1 MAFTDGSREE
11 GVASSID
18 VVGHTENEGL
28 CFLGCVAEEDGDHW
42 VGERVEVFVVGF
54 DLRFH
59 VAGAGGMDCDCC
71 VRKAG
76 TVGVYDIV
84 QSVFEFFI
92 EGRNHSGRS
101 EVVRSFW
108 GEFDGA
114 EKRVVVFNVVERF
127 VFLCV
132 GS

>member
-28 CFLGCVAEEDGDHW
+28 CFLGRVAEEDGDDG
-42 VGERVEVFVVGF
+42 VGERVEVFVVGL
-54 DLRFH
+54 DLRFD

-76 TVGVYDIV
+76 TVV
-84 QSVFEFFI
+84 SMT
-92 EGRNHSGRS
+92 
-101 EVVRSFW
+101 
-108 GEFDGA
+108 
-114 EKRVVVFNVVERF
+114 
-127 VFLCV
+127 
-132 GS
+132 